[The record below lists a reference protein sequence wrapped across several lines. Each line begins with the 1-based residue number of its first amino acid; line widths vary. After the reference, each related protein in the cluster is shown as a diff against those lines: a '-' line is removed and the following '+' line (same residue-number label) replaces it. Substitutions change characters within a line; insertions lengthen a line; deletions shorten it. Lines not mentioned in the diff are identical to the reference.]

1 MNWKKLSQK
10 LLLILI
16 SVGGGIAIAE
26 IALALVGFSH
36 VSLITYDER
45 RGFAPRPGAKGW
57 YTYEGK
63 SYVEI
68 NKHGLRDRNH
78 ALAKPE
84 DTVRIAVLGDSFT
97 EAWQVP
103 VTETFWSIMEKELAN
118 CTTFANQEVEVINF
132 GVSNYGTA
140 QQLLTLRHKVWQYQP
155 DIVVLA
161 MFTGNDIINNSKQLE
176 KDPMRPFFVYQEGEL
191 VLDNSFRKLPSY
203 QKEKSLLWRSFKT
216 ASNYSR
222 VVQLLGKSAS
232 SIRFSQPTQAQDKK
246 AELEAK
252 PQPRMVSINPQS
264 YQPPTEPAWQEAWQ
278 ITESLL
284 GIMNQEVKQKGVG
297 FLVTTISNPQEVHP
311 DPTFRQQFKE
321 DWGIDSLM
329 YPNKRIE
336 NVGKDQ
342 GFSVLNLSPEFRT
355 YAENN
360 QVCLHGFDQ
369 KLMCDG
375 HWNSEGH
382 RLAGQKIAQ
391 RLCENL
397 DISKAKDK
405 HKLE

>member
-1 MNWKKLSQK
+1 MNWKEWSQK
-10 LLLILI
+10 LLLMLI

-26 IALALVGFSH
+26 IALAIVGFSH

-68 NKHGLRDRNH
+68 NKDGLRDRDYS
-78 ALAKPE
+78 LAKPE

-103 VTETFWSIMEKELAN
+103 VTETFWSVMESELAN
-118 CTTFANQEVEVINF
+118 CPTFANQEVEVINF

-140 QQLLTLRHKVWQYQP
+140 QQLLTLRHKAWQYQP

-161 MFTGNDIINNSKQLE
+161 MFTGNDIINNSKKLE

-191 VLDNSFRKLPSY
+191 VLDNSFRELPSY

-232 SIRFSQPTQAQDKK
+232 SIRFSQPTQAQDQKT
-246 AELEAK
+246 EPEVK

-264 YQPPTEPAWQEAWQ
+264 YQPPNEPVWQEAWQ

-284 GIMNQEVKQKGVG
+284 GIMNNEVQQKEVE

-311 DPTFRQQFKE
+311 DPNFRQQFKE
-321 DWGIDSLM
+321 YWEIDSLI
-329 YPNKRIE
+329 YPNQRIE
-336 NVGKDQ
+336 NAGKDK
-342 GFSVLNLSPEFRT
+342 GFSVLNLSPSLRS
-355 YAENN
+355 YAEEN
-360 QVCLHGFDQ
+360 QVCLHGFD
-369 KLMCDG
+369 KKMICDG

-391 RLCENL
+391 RLCQNIDL
-397 DISKAKDK
+397 SKLKDNSK
-405 HKLE
+405 VD

>member
-78 ALAKPE
+78 SLAKPE

-140 QQLLTLRHKVWQYQP
+140 QQLLTLRHKAWQYQP

-161 MFTGNDIINNSKQLE
+161 MFTGNDIINNSKKLE

-191 VLDNSFRKLPSY
+191 VLDNSFQELPSY

-284 GIMNQEVKQKGVG
+284 GIMSNEVQQKEVE